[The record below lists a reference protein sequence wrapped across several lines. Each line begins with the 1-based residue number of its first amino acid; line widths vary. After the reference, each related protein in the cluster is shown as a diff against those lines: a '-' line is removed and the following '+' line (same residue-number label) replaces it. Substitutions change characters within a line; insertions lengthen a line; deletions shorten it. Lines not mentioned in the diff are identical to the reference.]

1 MSLSVDADIPA
12 GTDLLGKLVTDLQ
25 SDIVLG
31 DGEITGALKYVTDYA
46 DFSGDASEQSGN
58 YLVLHSEATDGAT
71 VTVEL
76 DGGAQKPIALDADG
90 ICILRISDTVQS
102 VRVTASKPGHDS
114 VVKTYALAGLTLEE
128 VG

>member
-1 MSLSVDADIPA
+1 MRLSVDADIPA
-12 GTDLLGKLVTDLQ
+12 GTNLLGKSVTDLQ

-31 DGEITGALKYVTDYA
+31 DGEITGALKHVTDYT

-76 DGGAQKPIALDADG
+76 DGSAQEPITLDTDG
-90 ICILRISDTVQS
+90 ICILRISDTAQS
-102 VRVTASKPGHDS
+102 VRITASKPGHDN
-114 VVKTYALAGLTLEE
+114 VVKIYALTGLTLEE